1 MTIAEAKNEY
11 NKLLDRFNKANEY
24 FDREDIKQE
33 EKERFLPSFQEVLK
47 GLNYLLGKIEIYTKQ
62 QVLEGFHDNW

>member
-62 QVLEGFHDNW
+62 QVLEGFHDN

>member
-24 FDREDIKQE
+24 FDREDITQE